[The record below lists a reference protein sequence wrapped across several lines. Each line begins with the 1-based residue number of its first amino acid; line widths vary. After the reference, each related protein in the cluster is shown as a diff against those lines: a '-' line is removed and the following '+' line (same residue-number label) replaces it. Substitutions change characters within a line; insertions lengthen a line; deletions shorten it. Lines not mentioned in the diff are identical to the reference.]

1 MPQEDVTTKFKVDI
15 SDLKKGITEA
25 NQQMKLANA
34 QFKATSAGMEDW
46 GNDADGLAAKLK
58 QLDSILQAQKSKVS
72 NYAQQL
78 RTVSDAEK
86 ENGKR
91 AEELRQKYQQ
101 AVQQYGSNSAEARK
115 YRTALSDVERE
126 QERNGKSADN
136 LRVTLLNAQA
146 AVSRT
151 EREIRQYNNAL
162 DDLDHAQDDA
172 GDSAKDVGEK
182 IKDGFTVAKGAVAN
196 FVSDIVGSAID
207 ALKNLAIEGEDTF
220 SKFQAST
227 GVGAKAMGEFKK
239 EMSDLYKNDYGDS
252 LEDVADSMAKVKQV
266 TGETDPSKLKE
277 MTQYAINLR
286 DTFGS
291 DFDESIRGINNLM
304 YQYRISSEEAFDL
317 FAKGSQV
324 GLDYT
329 DELGDNVAEYSG
341 NFKQAGYSAGEY
353 FQLLE
358 NGTSNGAYNL
368 DKVNDAINE
377 ATNKLA
383 DGSVEK
389 NLDIYSKGTQDLFKK
404 WQKGGA
410 SQKDVIDSIV
420 KDINKCKNEQDALT
434 MASTL
439 FGTMGEDSNLDF
451 IKSLTSVGDTFKD
464 VKGTMESVDKTRWDN
479 TKAQLV
485 MIKRGFEVD
494 VLQPILNAVV
504 PALAKFGGWFLSNT
518 PMIVSSLAAIGTG
531 FAVFK
536 IATNIGTLITAFQNL
551 GLTLKGL
558 GIVLATNPIGWAM
571 LLAGA
576 VGGITAYTLAT
587 KKATDKTDELT
598 KGHEK
603 LRDELEKSDKSQK
616 NNTKAV
622 EDQAVKSQSLLGK
635 LKELMGVENKSAS
648 QKARIKDIVKELNGL
663 MPDLNL
669 HYQEEK
675 DKLDQSYDS
684 IQKNIDA
691 TRELMRVKATEKNME
706 ATMSNIS
713 KIEAEQAELTQKRID
728 LKKKL
733 KKAEEDATAAEKKQ
747 GNKGKYS
754 AEGQAAE
761 KARAKADK
769 LNLEWYNVNSTIKE
783 NEKSLKKYYKEYDNL
798 DNYKIGEQAKVDL
811 GNLTEQYKKQGLKIP
826 KAIADGIESG
836 KTEPQKAADQVANL
850 MSFQKAVKKAG
861 IDGKKVPVALTAA
874 VTNGSIKTKT
884 AIDKMQAAISFE
896 KMVKDA
902 GISGKKI
909 PEKIMAE
916 VLKGKKK
923 SEMAAKEVIK
933 KANSTSEKEAKKDKS
948 GKIKTDKESKDI
960 KSGKSKVQ
968 NASKETTKAGNKS
981 GEKEAGKNKSGIVF
995 LNKAIDQINKNS
1007 GKVKT
1012 SAKGAAK
1019 EGKKGFESVDTST
1032 SGNNFVQ
1039 GFINGMSTGSILGAV
1054 FTAAFNVGKKAH
1066 SGLKKG
1072 QKEGSPSKLTTQ
1084 SGKYFGQGFVNGIV
1098 ALGRAAI
1105 NAATGLGD
1113 DTVGALNKSLDIHSP
1128 SGKGKKSGKNF
1139 TKGFVNGILSKKERK
1154 ALKNATST
1162 ISKSVLNGITK
1173 GMASAEKD
1181 LVTLMGN
1188 VLDNVANTAKRVV
1201 NGKFTDAG
1209 NAAAEAFSNSV
1220 QAKLK
1225 YSQDKITYQYEQNL
1239 AKFDSKIKKE
1249 ESAKSDDLKA
1259 AKKKR
1264 DKALKKLKKSEK
1276 YKKAS
1281 KKSKKKMRDAV
1292 TDKYAPGIKDIE
1304 KAYDKSIKSLKN
1316 KRSAYQKAAEKS
1328 LADFTDAMTEFGSKA
1343 EQLVADTINGIT
1355 ETYQA
1360 RWDELTNLQDTM
1372 TQKLKGFGD
1381 LFEISSANVITVN
1394 DIQKQTED
1402 IKAYMASLNTIKG
1415 KVSEELFNQIATYDV
1430 DQGKAFMDQLLS
1442 MSDAELQAYN
1452 NAYTEK
1458 MNLSEQLSKNLYKSD
1473 FDKVANDYD
1482 KAISS
1487 AFSGLDK
1494 KLEDLG
1500 KQCMSG
1506 FLNGFKGDTSY
1517 LTKEVKNVANSI
1529 INSFKDEL
1537 KIKSPSR
1544 VFGEMGDFSAVGYVQ
1559 NFVKSMER
1567 AKDTLVNSVPVQAI
1581 KKATADIKADGL
1593 GNAANTKI
1601 VNFNQTI
1608 NSPKPL
1614 SRLDIYRQTKNGI
1627 AYVM

>member
-91 AEELRQKYQQ
+91 AEELKQKYQQ

-227 GVGAKAMGEFKK
+227 GVGTKAMGEFKK

-304 YQYRISSEEAFDL
+304 YQYVISSEEAFDL

-874 VTNGSIKTKT
+874 VANGSIKTKT

-923 SEMAAKEVIK
+923 PEMAAKEVIK

-981 GEKEAGKNKSGIVF
+981 GEKEAKKNKSGNVF
-995 LNKAIDQINKNS
+995 LNEIIGQINKNS

-1066 SGLKKG
+1066 SGLKEA
-1072 QKEGSPSKLTTQ
+1072 QDENSPSKLTTQ

-1181 LVTLMGN
+1181 LVTLMNN

-1225 YSQDKITYQYEQNL
+1225 YSQDKVSYQYEQNL

-1304 KAYDKSIKSLKN
+1304 KAYNKSIKSLKN

-1360 RWDELTNLQDTM
+1360 RWDELTNLQETM

>member
-15 SDLKKGITEA
+15 SDLKKGITDA

-172 GDSAKDVGEK
+172 GDSAKDVREK

-504 PALAKFGGWFLSNT
+504 PALAKFGDWFLSNT
-518 PMIVSSLAAIGTG
+518 PMIVSSLVAIGTG

-536 IATNIGTLITAFQNL
+536 IATNIGTLTTAFQNL

-587 KKATDKTDELT
+587 KKATDKT
-598 KGHEK
+598 
-603 LRDELEKSDKSQK
+603 
-616 NNTKAV
+616 
-622 EDQAVKSQSLLGK
+622 
-635 LKELMGVENKSAS
+635 GV
-648 QKARIKDIVKELNGL
+648 
-663 MPDLNL
+663 
-669 HYQEEK
+669 
-675 DKLDQSYDS
+675 
-684 IQKNIDA
+684 
-691 TRELMRVKATEKNME
+691 
-706 ATMSNIS
+706 
-713 KIEAEQAELTQKRID
+713 
-728 LKKKL
+728 
-733 KKAEEDATAAEKKQ
+733 
-747 GNKGKYS
+747 
-754 AEGQAAE
+754 
-761 KARAKADK
+761 
-769 LNLEWYNVNSTIKE
+769 
-783 NEKSLKKYYKEYDNL
+783 
-798 DNYKIGEQAKVDL
+798 
-811 GNLTEQYKKQGLKIP
+811 
-826 KAIADGIESG
+826 
-836 KTEPQKAADQVANL
+836 
-850 MSFQKAVKKAG
+850 
-861 IDGKKVPVALTAA
+861 
-874 VTNGSIKTKT
+874 
-884 AIDKMQAAISFE
+884 
-896 KMVKDA
+896 
-902 GISGKKI
+902 
-909 PEKIMAE
+909 
-916 VLKGKKK
+916 
-923 SEMAAKEVIK
+923 
-933 KANSTSEKEAKKDKS
+933 
-948 GKIKTDKESKDI
+948 
-960 KSGKSKVQ
+960 
-968 NASKETTKAGNKS
+968 
-981 GEKEAGKNKSGIVF
+981 
-995 LNKAIDQINKNS
+995 
-1007 GKVKT
+1007 
-1012 SAKGAAK
+1012 
-1019 EGKKGFESVDTST
+1019 
-1032 SGNNFVQ
+1032 
-1039 GFINGMSTGSILGAV
+1039 
-1054 FTAAFNVGKKAH
+1054 
-1066 SGLKKG
+1066 
-1072 QKEGSPSKLTTQ
+1072 
-1084 SGKYFGQGFVNGIV
+1084 
-1098 ALGRAAI
+1098 
-1105 NAATGLGD
+1105 
-1113 DTVGALNKSLDIHSP
+1113 
-1128 SGKGKKSGKNF
+1128 
-1139 TKGFVNGILSKKERK
+1139 
-1154 ALKNATST
+1154 
-1162 ISKSVLNGITK
+1162 
-1173 GMASAEKD
+1173 
-1181 LVTLMGN
+1181 
-1188 VLDNVANTAKRVV
+1188 
-1201 NGKFTDAG
+1201 
-1209 NAAAEAFSNSV
+1209 
-1220 QAKLK
+1220 
-1225 YSQDKITYQYEQNL
+1225 
-1239 AKFDSKIKKE
+1239 
-1249 ESAKSDDLKA
+1249 
-1259 AKKKR
+1259 
-1264 DKALKKLKKSEK
+1264 
-1276 YKKAS
+1276 
-1281 KKSKKKMRDAV
+1281 
-1292 TDKYAPGIKDIE
+1292 
-1304 KAYDKSIKSLKN
+1304 
-1316 KRSAYQKAAEKS
+1316 
-1328 LADFTDAMTEFGSKA
+1328 
-1343 EQLVADTINGIT
+1343 
-1355 ETYQA
+1355 
-1360 RWDELTNLQDTM
+1360 
-1372 TQKLKGFGD
+1372 
-1381 LFEISSANVITVN
+1381 
-1394 DIQKQTED
+1394 
-1402 IKAYMASLNTIKG
+1402 
-1415 KVSEELFNQIATYDV
+1415 VS
-1430 DQGKAFMDQLLS
+1430 
-1442 MSDAELQAYN
+1442 
-1452 NAYTEK
+1452 
-1458 MNLSEQLSKNLYKSD
+1458 
-1473 FDKVANDYD
+1473 
-1482 KAISS
+1482 
-1487 AFSGLDK
+1487 
-1494 KLEDLG
+1494 
-1500 KQCMSG
+1500 
-1506 FLNGFKGDTSY
+1506 
-1517 LTKEVKNVANSI
+1517 
-1529 INSFKDEL
+1529 
-1537 KIKSPSR
+1537 
-1544 VFGEMGDFSAVGYVQ
+1544 
-1559 NFVKSMER
+1559 
-1567 AKDTLVNSVPVQAI
+1567 
-1581 KKATADIKADGL
+1581 
-1593 GNAANTKI
+1593 
-1601 VNFNQTI
+1601 
-1608 NSPKPL
+1608 
-1614 SRLDIYRQTKNGI
+1614 
-1627 AYVM
+1627 